1 MKNAAVGQVQAIQ
14 LRSKSVATYTLPSA
28 KPRAM

>member
-14 LRSKSVATYTLPSA
+14 DRDMPRSPYTLPSA
-28 KPRAM
+28 NPFAM